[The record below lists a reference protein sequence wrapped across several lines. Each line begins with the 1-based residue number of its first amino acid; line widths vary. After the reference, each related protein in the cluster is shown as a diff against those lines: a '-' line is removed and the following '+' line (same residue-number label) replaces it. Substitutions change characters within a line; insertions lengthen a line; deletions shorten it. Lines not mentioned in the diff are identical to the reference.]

1 MIVISKNLTLST
13 CYGEV
18 LEFQNIDGGF
28 EKLRQLLKMNTQDI
42 DVFIKSNYEDYT
54 GASETT
60 FEFVEQINELN
71 IIEKINLYL
80 VIGFVPEKYKAM
92 DLLNQWSAENNIN
105 RVIDFPFKWP
115 L

>member
-1 MIVISKNLTLST
+1 MKKALLIDNDPISMIVI
-13 CYGEV
+13 
-18 LEFQNIDGGF
+18 
-28 EKLRQLLKMNTQDI
+28 
-42 DVFIKSNYEDYT
+42 SNYEDYT

-92 DLLNQWSAENNIN
+92 DLLKQWSAENNIK